1 MKGFCASLGEFMRF
15 CLAVFRSRNETLYL
29 ANMLN
34 SAGLRVSIINTPK
47 DAGFACGISIKFDER
62 YLNTIQRFIASK
74 PFRSFGGF
82 YRVVQNGAHNSY
94 ERIN

>member
-1 MKGFCASLGEFMRF
+1 MSY

-34 SAGLRVSIINTPK
+34 IMGYRVSVINTPK
-47 DAGFACGISIKFDER
+47 DAGLSCGISVQFDVRLIEVVKGCIM
-62 YLNTIQRFIASK
+62 TK

-82 YRVVQNGAHNSY
+82 YKVTKDGSRNTYQ
-94 ERIN
+94 RIS